1 MNSSFLKGLLGE
13 QDNRLDDGGVAS
25 ISPPM
30 TKMQRICT
38 PTARKPE
45 RPNQGGASDPNMGEG
60 CESTFWSKT
69 TFKLIPSW
77 FSNSPVGIP
86 WASTGCTGCRG
97 LVRAS
102 LNRGAPHAGPPPG
115 CPWTPSPSS
124 PPPSAGGPQA
134 SCPPFTFLF
143 STPIVC
149 FFWKESL
156 LNTNID
162 TTGSHT
168 TP

>member
-1 MNSSFLKGLLGE
+1 MGGLHL
-13 QDNRLDDGGVAS
+13 
-25 ISPPM
+25 SPPPR

-60 CESTFWSKT
+60 CESTFWSN

-115 CPWTPSPSS
+115 CPWTLSPSS

-134 SCPPFTFLF
+134 SCPPPSLLF
-143 STPIVC
+143 SQPNGMLFLERIVA
-149 FFWKESL
+149 KYKHRYNRL
-156 LNTNID
+156 PYILHRRAKIQ
-162 TTGSHT
+162 H
-168 TP
+168 